1 MNGDGRRVYLHS
13 LLAGAV
19 AAVDELRGKPHF
31 RLDQLETLPE
41 TVLHGM
47 VPVVHRDQRI
57 RIEDGWLLTQE
68 RGEADFG
75 RCLRL
80 DARQEYAVNRFD
92 GQHALG
98 GICELLAAEF
108 GISRQTAA
116 ATVRQLFVA
125 LAQQGICH
133 PAGRPE

>member
-1 MNGDGRRVYLHS
+1 MSEGGRRVYLHS

-41 TVLHGM
+41 AVLHDM
-47 VPVVHRDQRI
+47 VPVVHRGKRI
-57 RIEDGWLLTQE
+57 RIEDGWLLVREQA
-68 RGEADFG
+68 EADFT

-80 DARQEYAVNRFD
+80 DAQQEYVVNRFD
-92 GQHALG
+92 GQHALS
-98 GICELLAAEF
+98 GICELLAAKF
-108 GISRQTAA
+108 GLPRQTAA
-116 ATVRQLFVA
+116 ATVRQLFVT